1 MQASRKFLLAT
12 IIVGLANT
20 ATADWDSFWYH
31 KKVAMHDCKID
42 YLRNQSWPQPF
53 LEHDAYQARSPFQ
66 TMANNGWRLHNTLSH
81 EVFRP
86 DDSVLTAVGRNRVH
100 WIATQT
106 PQHHRHIYVLEA
118 PTPDETQRR
127 VASVEEALGSLVVA
141 GAPPQVF
148 VTAKVPTMGS
158 GEWNAQLS
166 RKRREQMVAPKLQ
179 SDNTGTN

>member
-1 MQASRKFLLAT
+1 MQASRKLLLAS
-12 IIVGLANT
+12 IIVGMATT
-20 ATADWDSFWYH
+20 ATADWDSFWHH
-31 KKVAMHDCKID
+31 KKVAMHNCKID

-53 LEHDAYQARSPFQ
+53 LEHDAYKVRGPFE

-86 DDSVLTAVGRNRVH
+86 DDSILTAVGRNRVQ

-106 PQHHRHIYVLEA
+106 PANHRHIYVLQA
-118 PTPDETQRR
+118 ATPEDTQRR
-127 VASVEEALGSLVVA
+127 VASVEEALA
-141 GAPPQVF
+141 GLATVGVPPQVY
-148 VTAKVPTMGS
+148 VTAKVPTMAS